1 MKFFSNNSDLQ
12 VYYSQK
18 AIDYTLSK
26 IKTSTNQIPEQDYN
40 LPSSQEAFKKM
51 NQMREIEIAYEM
63 YSLEWINEIAVLAEE
78 YGVGNCCEKACVAY
92 LYLYKKFSR
101 LPIEQRPSIEL
112 FNNPVTDH
120 FFVVIGRLDSTLS
133 SDPRA
138 WNPNTVICDSW
149 AEESFS
155 MLDVDYCRPTNH
167 DYQIIKDLIKAPE
180 NEFVLQCDVL
190 AKANND
196 KSRVIIPQDRMV
208 LRSRLNFQK
217 NDFQRF
223 NTEIPMAYEMWDYPK
238 PKHYEKQKRLDEAAM
253 SFPQGYHS

>member
-1 MKFFSNNSDLQ
+1 
-12 VYYSQK
+12 
-18 AIDYTLSK
+18 
-26 IKTSTNQIPEQDYN
+26 
-40 LPSSQEAFKKM
+40 
-51 NQMREIEIAYEM
+51 
-63 YSLEWINEIAVLAEE
+63 
-78 YGVGNCCEKACVAY
+78 
-92 LYLYKKFSR
+92 
-101 LPIEQRPSIEL
+101 
-112 FNNPVTDH
+112 
-120 FFVVIGRLDSTLS
+120 
-133 SDPRA
+133 
-138 WNPNTVICDSW
+138 
-149 AEESFS
+149 

-223 NTEIPMAYEMWDYPK
+223 NTEVPMAYEMWDYPK